1 MCTISIISNINYLL
15 SGIFIIIFIKKSF
28 LSNRIPILV
37 FDNQMFELNRLT
49 GYSLPSLKNY
59 DHFKIGCS
67 DRDVERDH
75 IFNIDISLHSYF
87 NVELNIA

>member
-1 MCTISIISNINYLL
+1 MFYT
-15 SGIFIIIFIKKSF
+15 
-28 LSNRIPILV
+28 
-37 FDNQMFELNRLT
+37 FDFHYKQL
-49 GYSLPSLKNY
+49 LKNY
-59 DHFKIGCS
+59 DNFKIGCS